1 MFPSGTA
8 SPPRSA
14 AAAPAGGWREEGRSL
29 ARRPLARRGSRQ
41 LLGAVAGEP
50 ARGTGLILPLS
61 ALLVQIEKKKKLFFC
76 KSTIKRNKVPESLSG
91 LRLDSDTRC
100 VRCPPRASFAAL
112 PAPEVRGWAARLRE
126 RAEGPA
132 AQPGLC
138 RVPHPA
144 RGGRDVG
151 CAGEGVAGAGA
162 GFEQPRL
169 WGPRLV
175 VNLIWESR
183 FSFLI
188 IFTCSPC
195 SPILAFPGQPLL
207 SFRNRTNKITRPLPR
222 GLPGRTDGVT
232 LDWSPSAPFW
242 CFAFLS
248 PCPRLT

>member
-14 AAAPAGGWREEGRSL
+14 AAAPAGGWREEGRSR

-41 LLGAVAGEP
+41 LLGSVAGEP

-61 ALLVQIEKKKKLFFC
+61 ALLVQIEKKHFFFFYYYSFVKPPSKEI
-76 KSTIKRNKVPESLSG
+76 KSPSRSPGCGRTQTPAACAAPHG
-91 LRLDSDTRC
+91 LRLQHFPLQKCGAGRH
-100 VRCPPRASFAAL
+100 V
-112 PAPEVRGWAARLRE
+112 RE
-126 RAEGPA
+126 RAEGLA
-132 AQPGLC
+132 AQLGLR
-138 RVPHPA
+138 RVPHRA

-183 FSFLI
+183 FSFLM

-207 SFRNRTNKITRPLPR
+207 GFRNRTNKITRRSLA
-222 GLPGRTDGVT
+222 GCGAELMV
-232 LDWSPSAPFW
+232 
-242 CFAFLS
+242 
-248 PCPRLT
+248 